1 MTENF
6 YQSES
11 AHHSQISYSGLP
23 GEEKSSSFANN
34 KKSRLSKNSTFC
46 FHWRG
51 CCETVNLQSNQTLID
66 RKPFKLPQLQERK

>member
-1 MTENF
+1 MFSFSHNPSIKEIIPSFCSFTFKDMTENF

-34 KKSRLSKNSTFC
+34 KKSRLK
-46 FHWRG
+46 
-51 CCETVNLQSNQTLID
+51 
-66 RKPFKLPQLQERK
+66 